1 MKQLELTLF
10 YDSACPICAWEKR
23 NLARK
28 DKQKRIGFIDI
39 HAPDFNPETYGVTM
53 DELMGRLHA
62 LTSEGRMIK
71 GVDTLIESYRAVG
84 WWWAYKP
91 IAMIPRAWA
100 ERAYAWFADHRYALS
115 KRIGWMFGP
124 VCQEDVCQ
132 KRLQSKAK

>member
-1 MKQLELTLF
+1 MQQPALTLF

-28 DKQKRIGFIDI
+28 DKQGRISFIDI
-39 HAPDFNPETYGVTM
+39 HAPDFNPAAYNVTM

-62 LTSEGRMIK
+62 MTADGGMIK

-91 IAMIPRAWA
+91 IAMIPRPWA
-100 ERAYAWFADHRYALS
+100 EGAYGWFADHRYALS
-115 KRIGWMFGP
+115 KWIGWMFGP
-124 VCQEDVCQ
+124 VCQEGMCQ
-132 KRLQSKAK
+132 KRG